1 MNWYVGRYSQTCCYL
16 GIFRRCPNN
25 ILSLESDL
33 KQSERNF
40 WSEPSYE
47 SSLSHLRKFR
57 ELQCLDCGR
66 NSPGDREP
74 CELAEKNLLLG
85 ARFFEY
91 LIGSDGPLKWLSTK
105 APMRSARLQYER
117 NIFFFCGNVQFLQQI
132 VCCYLAD
139 IWFFLLLSKGQYIN
153 HWLWMRASHL
163 WLLSLL
169 QRWKSRRGLRPK
181 CAKAPAVPRLLAA
194 SWSSAQRKFPGTSTK
209 T

>member
-1 MNWYVGRYSQTCCYL
+1 MNWYVGRYSQTCCHL

-25 ILSLESDL
+25 ILSLASDL

-117 NIFFFCGNVQFLQQI
+117 NIFFLLRQCTI
-132 VCCYLAD
+132 SAAD
-139 IWFFLLLSKGQYIN
+139 RLLLSGWYLIFLATEQ
-153 HWLWMRASHL
+153 RAIY
-163 WLLSLL
+163 
-169 QRWKSRRGLRPK
+169 
-181 CAKAPAVPRLLAA
+181 
-194 SWSSAQRKFPGTSTK
+194 
-209 T
+209 